1 MVLIYIIYILYILV
15 IIFFT
20 FVNIFAILLP
30 NLFVSLPQQKPNE

>member
-30 NLFVSLPQQKPNE
+30 TAHNKTEY